1 MTCTLTGNST
11 GGKFF
16 VNNQL
21 CEIDM
26 TLNCSDENVIY
37 VAQCKLCSSGFYFGQ
52 TWLPLNIRM
61 NNHRSA
67 FKAEHYCKSALALHI
82 HDLHNDKL
90 ADKLSNFKIGI
101 VRKCN
106 RENLNMYED
115 MYIERFKAR
124 IIGLNR
130 SKVSGN

>member
-1 MTCTLTGNST
+1 
-11 GGKFF
+11 
-16 VNNQL
+16 
-21 CEIDM
+21 
-26 TLNCSDENVIY
+26 
-37 VAQCKLCSSGFYFGQ
+37 
-52 TWLPLNIRM
+52 M

-67 FKAEHYCKSALALHI
+67 FKAEHYYKSALALHI
-82 HDLHNDKL
+82 YDMHNDKL
-90 ADKLSNFKIGI
+90 TDKLSNFNVGI

-106 RENLNMYED
+106 RDNLNMYED

>member
-1 MTCTLTGNST
+1 MND
-11 GGKFF
+11 
-16 VNNQL
+16 QI

-26 TLNCSDENVIY
+26 TLNCGDENVIY

-52 TWLPLNIRM
+52 TWLALNIRM

-67 FKAEHYCKSALALHI
+67 FKAEHYYKSALALHI
-82 HDLHNDKL
+82 YDMHNDKL
-90 ADKLSNFKIGI
+90 ADKLSNFNVGI